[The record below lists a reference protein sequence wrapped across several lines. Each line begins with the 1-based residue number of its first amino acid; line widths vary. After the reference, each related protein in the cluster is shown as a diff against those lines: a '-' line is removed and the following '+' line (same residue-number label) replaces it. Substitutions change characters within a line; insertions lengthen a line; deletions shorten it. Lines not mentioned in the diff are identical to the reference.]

1 MSNEPRPHGHASFED
16 AERCMHGEHPGP
28 NVQRSI
34 AADLARDQIAAIR
47 IAAERL
53 DATESADD
61 VDAIVSASIGPASS
75 PGEPRQARDGTHLAC
90 ERLGR
95 YLADIG
101 RGLSDHE
108 LLNAVEAVGSAF
120 SPAELTR
127 RELDKAYRAGQ
138 SAARTE
144 AALNPQLIGP
154 VVVRPGDRLLI
165 NAGPRATNQT
175 AGELMRQVRRYWPDL
190 EHRVLILAAEDVAV
204 IEASDQAGG

>member
-1 MSNEPRPHGHASFED
+1 VSNEPLE
-16 AERCMHGEHPGP
+16 
-28 NVQRSI
+28 
-34 AADLARDQIAAIR
+34 AAL
-47 IAAERL
+47 EEL
-53 DATESADD
+53 DATEDYD
-61 VDAIVSASIGPASS
+61 VIDVITAAVGPGSD
-75 PGEPRQARDGTHLAC
+75 PGEPKQARDSTHLAC

-95 YLADIG
+95 YLSDVG
-101 RGLSDHE
+101 RSLSDQE
-108 LLNAVEAVGSAF
+108 LLRAVEAVGSALI
-120 SPAELTR
+120 PADLTR

-175 AGELMRQVRRYWPDL
+175 VGELMYQVRRYWPDL